1 MRLLAVL
8 LALAASSPALAQ
20 DAGATFKNAGAPP
33 AAEGYGKT
41 EGVIPGVLFGP
52 KLTLLSLSPGVG
64 LEVKLGSRLG
74 FSLDYGFLPDVSY
87 SGVKINYRDL
97 AGAVRV
103 YPFAGAFY
111 LGASCGQRTFKAH
124 GSSGVDEARVTVD
137 TTYLAPQLGWRW
149 IWTNGFFLG
158 TELGYQIVVDHKM
171 SFWSTA
177 TADAGTIKD
186 VNDAGDQ
193 IGKIGLPV
201 ASLFQVGYFF

>member
-8 LALAASSPALAQ
+8 LALASSSPALAQ
-20 DAGATFKNAGAPP
+20 DAGATFQNAGAPP
-33 AAEGYGKT
+33 PAEGYGKT

-52 KLTLLSLSPGVG
+52 KLTLVSLSPGVG
-64 LEVKLGSRLG
+64 LEVKIGSRLG
-74 FSLDYGFLPDVSY
+74 FSFDYGVLPDVSY

-124 GSSGVDEARVTVD
+124 SSSGTDEARVTVD
-137 TTYLAPQLGWRW
+137 TTYIAPELGWRW
-149 IWTNGFFLG
+149 IWENGFFLG
-158 TELGYQIVVDHKM
+158 MDLGYQLVLDH
-171 SFWSTA
+171 SFKFWTTGAPSASTQ
-177 TADAGTIKD
+177 KD

>member
-74 FSLDYGFLPDVSY
+74 FSFDYGFLPDVSVM
-87 SGVKINYRDL
+87 GVKINYRDL
-97 AGAVRV
+97 SGAVRV

-111 LGASCGQRTFKAH
+111 LGASCGKRTFKAH
-124 GSSGVDEARVTVD
+124 GSSGADEARVTVD